1 MTEEEAKTKWCP
13 YARGIAAVIGS
24 DGTQDVLTPPHNRV
38 GIKGTAEVRLTPMHM
53 CIGSACM
60 AWRWD
65 DWEFFSEGK
74 MKAIEADPSLQE
86 GFCGL
91 AGGP

>member
-13 YARGIAAVIGS
+13 HARVDSTASNRPDSYPGHDIGS
-24 DGTQDVLTPPHNRV
+24 GKWPT
-38 GIKGTAEVRLTPMHM
+38 

-60 AWRWD
+60 AWRWVASIPT
-65 DWEFFSEGK
+65 FQK
-74 MKAIEADPSLQE
+74 VDPLNPLSTYSKTRAYSAPAPTH

-91 AGGP
+91 AGQP

>member
-13 YARGIAAVIGS
+13 VANTRFIAGDEPRMAA
-24 DGTQDVLTPPHNRV
+24 DR
-38 GIKGTAEVRLTPMHM
+38 

-60 AWRWD
+60 AWRKTGDAKVENRKGQLVDRDMDGTGRWHY
-65 DWEFFSEGK
+65 
-74 MKAIEADPSLQE
+74 E

-91 AGGP
+91 AGKP

>member
-13 YARGIAAVIGS
+13 FAKPGDKRSMSGGTFARDHS
-24 DGTQDVLTPPHNRV
+24 
-38 GIKGTAEVRLTPMHM
+38 

-60 AWRWD
+60 AWRWVMD
-65 DWEFFSEGK
+65 DDLPTAPGET
-74 MKAIEADPSLQE
+74 MKATDR

-91 AGGP
+91 AGYDR